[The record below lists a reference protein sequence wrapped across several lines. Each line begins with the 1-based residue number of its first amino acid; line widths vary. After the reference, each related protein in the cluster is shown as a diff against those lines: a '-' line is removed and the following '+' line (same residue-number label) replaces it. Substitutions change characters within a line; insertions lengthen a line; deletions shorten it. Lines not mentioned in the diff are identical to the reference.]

1 MESRQNPINFL
12 LNYTE
17 QIFDNNNNK
26 EDWGGIRK
34 KYDLGEKV
42 RKTTGVLVY
51 NNIWK
56 LRITI
61 IGGIFAQHSPLFL
74 FFLYENF

>member
-17 QIFDNNNNK
+17 QIFDNNNNNK

-42 RKTTGVLVY
+42 RCD
-51 NNIWK
+51 
-56 LRITI
+56 
-61 IGGIFAQHSPLFL
+61 IGL
-74 FFLYENF
+74 